1 MRRPLEVTAAR
12 WHAFCLHEINREI
25 SKIKVPAPSVVDEP
39 FLRILFQ
46 SAQLYR
52 KAVALTSEAEDEYD
66 SDLERRKETSARLID
81 PAMPV
86 RFSSGITNI
95 ASLIEPADEMLSQQ
109 LGSIEEL
116 TEEAMFENESNY
128 EGIARE
134 AINISRDIAVL
145 VRIHL
150 HTHLWGIW
158 INESLSQASQVY
170 QQIKNRDEFEDPI
183 DSIYPYVAHPPLIV
197 ATLGSTAMIEE
208 VGGHFLKKF
217 TDTNIDSDNTNC
229 REVLRSLNDAYPR
242 AEQYDIS
249 TITETVV
256 EARNDFSHYLIERQD
271 AIATPDISRYIE
283 LCQECIRL
291 AGILAREM
299 CIVQFREC
307 QETVIFGTLET

>member
-1 MRRPLEVTAAR
+1 MA
-12 WHAFCLHEINREI
+12 
-25 SKIKVPAPSVVDEP
+25 VPAPSAVDEP
-39 FLRILFQ
+39 FLRILNQ

-52 KAVALTSEAEDEYD
+52 KAVALTSEAEEEYD

-116 TEEAMFENESNY
+116 TEEAIFENESSY
-128 EGIARE
+128 EGMARE
-134 AINISRDIAVL
+134 AINISRNIAEL

-158 INESLSQASQVY
+158 INESLSQASQVH
-170 QQIKNRDEFEDPI
+170 QQIKNRDEFENPI

-197 ATLGSTAMIEE
+197 ATLGCTAMIEE
-208 VGGHFLKKF
+208 VGGHYLKKF
-217 TDTNIDSDNTNC
+217 TDENIDLDNTNC
-229 REVLRSLNDAYPR
+229 REVLRSLNSTYPR
-242 AEQYDIS
+242 AKQYDIS

-256 EARNDFSHYLIERQD
+256 AARNDFSHYLIERQD
-271 AIATPDISRYIE
+271 AIVTSSISKYIE

-291 AGILAREM
+291 VGILVREM
-299 CIVQFREC
+299 RLVQFREYR
-307 QETVIFGTLET
+307 ETVLFGTLET